1 MKILAMPIKNIF
13 DEFTSFQALLQAEK
27 DVSKGKGEK
36 RDVLIF
42 EQDLEDNILHISSEL
57 RSSRIPKVQYK
68 SFYVYVPKVRK
79 VIYIDYPNKII
90 QRALYNAINPRLVKG
105 FISDTY
111 ACIPG
116 RGQLSTMRRVEGW
129 MRNTRV
135 NPGNWYA
142 YKFDVAKFFYRID
155 HKVLLTLLRQKI
167 TDRQTID
174 LLEYYIDGTG
184 VPFGLRL
191 SDDRQDPTELYDVGI
206 PIGGGLSHTLGNLYL
221 DPLDQYAKR
230 ELRIKRYARY
240 MDDIVIIDNNKD
252 RLKEQRKQLEE
263 FLNERLKLQ
272 FNRKTSLRPARCGV
286 EFVGCVIHDDYTNFR
301 KSTTLRMRRR
311 LSQVEVQYNRGEIT
325 LDKALQTV
333 ASYEAMLKQVGMRRF
348 KEHLWSS
355 FVLTKGNLQE
365 AKTRPI
371 LYSEEY

>member
-116 RGQLSTMRRVEGW
+116 RGQLSAMRRVEGW
-129 MRNTRV
+129 MKKHQSK
-135 NPGNWYA
+135 PG
-142 YKFDVAKFFYRID
+142 KLV
-155 HKVLLTLLRQKI
+155 
-167 TDRQTID
+167 
-174 LLEYYIDGTG
+174 
-184 VPFGLRL
+184 RL
-191 SDDRQDPTELYDVGI
+191 
-206 PIGGGLSHTLGNLYL
+206 
-221 DPLDQYAKR
+221 
-230 ELRIKRYARY
+230 
-240 MDDIVIIDNNKD
+240 
-252 RLKEQRKQLEE
+252 
-263 FLNERLKLQ
+263 
-272 FNRKTSLRPARCGV
+272 
-286 EFVGCVIHDDYTNFR
+286 
-301 KSTTLRMRRR
+301 
-311 LSQVEVQYNRGEIT
+311 
-325 LDKALQTV
+325 
-333 ASYEAMLKQVGMRRF
+333 
-348 KEHLWSS
+348 
-355 FVLTKGNLQE
+355 
-365 AKTRPI
+365 
-371 LYSEEY
+371 